1 MLRRQLVTRG
11 VCGENGFM
19 TVNGLKFTAVYEECE
34 EGGYVGSV
42 VEIPGAI
49 TQGEM
54 LEETRA
60 NLKEAA
66 QMMLDYYLDKAG
78 K

>member
-19 TVNGLKFTAVYEECE
+19 IVSGLKFTAVYEECE
-34 EGGYVGSV
+34 EGGYVGSII
-42 VEIPGAI
+42 EISGAI
-49 TQGEM
+49 TQGET
-54 LEETRA
+54 LEETRD

-66 QMMLDYYLDKAG
+66 QMMLDYYRETAAN
-78 K
+78 